1 MSRKK
6 QYTKAEKWTM
16 VYLKKNNKYRLSDPP
31 KHSEEEAEIQD
42 DFFQIIPKPK
52 ESDCRSNWR
61 SIDLHF
67 EIAWWP
73 EEKEKNKVK
82 IDIDTVD
89 KVEILVHLETTKQK
103 TIDFFRKRGAE
114 VTPRKVKGHPDYYR
128 IGEPF
133 PLNVNFTSEKEA
145 IKSLENIIAVLER
158 VFSDVLDL
166 ADEYL
171 KENPEG

>member
-31 KHSEEEAEIQD
+31 KHSEKEAEIQA
-42 DFFQIIPKPK
+42 DFFQIIPKG
-52 ESDCRSNWR
+52 SNWR

-67 EIAWWP
+67 EIAWCP
-73 EEKEKNKVK
+73 KEKEKNKVK
-82 IDIDTVD
+82 IDTVD
-89 KVEILVHLETTKQK
+89 KVEIFVHLETTKQK
-103 TIDFFRKRGAE
+103 TIDFFREHGAE
-114 VTPRKVKGHPDYYR
+114 VIPREEENHPSYYR

-133 PLNVNFTSEKEA
+133 PLNVDFTSKEKT